1 MSRFPPA
8 TESESFMKKPL
19 LRVEEAAEALAVSR
33 WTIYRWVEQGRL
45 EGTKIGR
52 GSLRVFSRSIEK
64 LVEQNRTDDLSPEL
78 FVHREELS
86 PVSSAAH

>member
-1 MSRFPPA
+1 MN
-8 TESESFMKKPL
+8 KPL

-52 GSLRVFSRSIEK
+52 GSLRVFTRSIDK
-64 LVEQNRTDDLSPEL
+64 LVEQNRTDDLSSAL
-78 FVHREELS
+78 FVSHRGLA
-86 PVSSAAH
+86 PVSSAAR